1 MEETEFEYL
10 QKEMSALQ
18 NYYDAC
24 TVELD
29 RYIFIYSL
37 IFIIINLLF
46 LTNTITIDHY
56 YQPFGYSSLFGFI
69 LTIAFM
75 FASYYTGIAHS
86 RMLANIYNDMI
97 NNDDYDEG
105 IIDNI
110 VIPSRIK
117 LRKVIIML
125 NNIVYI
131 FTMISSIFFLL
142 SLSRG

>member
-1 MEETEFEYL
+1 MKETEFEYL

-18 NYYDAC
+18 DYHDTC
-24 TVELD
+24 TIELD

-37 IFIIINLLF
+37 IFIVVNLLF

-56 YQPFGYSSLFGFI
+56 YRLFSYCSLFGFI

-75 FASYYTGIAHS
+75 FASYYTGITHS
-86 RMLANIYNDMI
+86 RTLANIYNDMV

-105 IIDNI
+105 IIYNI

-117 LRKVIIML
+117 LRKVIVIL

-131 FTMISSIFFLL
+131 FVMVSSVFFLL

>member
-1 MEETEFEYL
+1 MKETEFEYL
-10 QKEMSALQ
+10 QKEMSTLQ
-18 NYYDAC
+18 DYHD
-24 TVELD
+24 TSTIELD

-37 IFIIINLLF
+37 VFIIINLLF

-56 YQPFGYSSLFGFI
+56 YQPFSYCSLFGFI

-75 FASYYTGIAHS
+75 FASYYIGIAHS
-86 RMLANIYNDMI
+86 RTLANIYNDMI

-105 IIDNI
+105 IIYNI

-117 LRKVIIML
+117 LRKVIVIL

-131 FTMISSIFFLL
+131 FVMVSSVFFLL